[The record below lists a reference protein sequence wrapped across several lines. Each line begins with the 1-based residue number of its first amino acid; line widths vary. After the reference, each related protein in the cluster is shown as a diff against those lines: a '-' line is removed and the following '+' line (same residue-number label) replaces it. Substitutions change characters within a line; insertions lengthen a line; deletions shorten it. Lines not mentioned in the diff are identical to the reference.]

1 MYKEIIE
8 KNWNN
13 GNEVIM
19 HKSVDMVS
27 DLLKNIKNEHPEMYW
42 LFIRKQ
48 QGLFSGG
55 HYDEISGKAHDF
67 SRGMKAP
74 QCFF

>member
-8 KNWNN
+8 KNWKS

-19 HKSVDMVS
+19 SKSVDMVS

-42 LFIRKQ
+42 LFILDILPRLKTC
-48 QGLFSGG
+48 GFYGT
-55 HYDEISGKAHDF
+55 
-67 SRGMKAP
+67 
-74 QCFF
+74 

>member
-8 KNWNN
+8 KNWKS

>member
-8 KNWNN
+8 KNWKS

-19 HKSVDMVS
+19 SKSIDMVS

-42 LFIRKQ
+42 LFIREQ

-55 HYDEISGKAHDF
+55 HYIKSARNP
-67 SRGMKAP
+67 RGL
-74 QCFF
+74 

>member
-8 KNWNN
+8 KNWKS

-55 HYDEISGKAHDF
+55 HYDEKSGKAHDF